1 LKNRYP
7 KKLAVIKKTWE
18 DFVAGIRHGEAV
30 PRGFFD
36 GSDIR
41 DLAKRVKNMADYVL
55 GELSPSAD
63 NPYCT
68 IVHGDYKSMNV
79 FLPTSTSAEH
89 EEDEGTGGHGH
100 GQPIIIDFAST
111 RIGLGMSDVAMHIT
125 HTLHPDKLG
134 NGGEDAMVDDIGSL
148 HGPYLVQ
155 YIHELWG
162 NKGLTRPPIAHEG
175 EMPRENT

>member
-1 LKNRYP
+1 MKNRYP
-7 KKLAVIKKTWE
+7 KKLSVIKKTWE

-63 NPYCT
+63 NPYCK

-100 GQPIIIDFAST
+100 G
-111 RIGLGMSDVAMHIT
+111 
-125 HTLHPDKLG
+125 
-134 NGGEDAMVDDIGSL
+134 
-148 HGPYLVQ
+148 
-155 YIHELWG
+155 
-162 NKGLTRPPIAHEG
+162 
-175 EMPRENT
+175 